1 MARKVQKLFK
11 TVDELYKGYFPEQTK
26 EEKERLKNQPKEPI
40 RLRIKRLSHSLSL
53 YLDLYKDGKR
63 EYEFLKLYL
72 NEETDLR
79 VKEQNRQSLE
89 IAFTILHDRITELN
103 KKGAG
108 IISAKNKV
116 NLVSYIL
123 YQADEALK
131 KSGNPHGYYY
141 TLNSLAKHITRYSGD
156 KVTFQQVDKDY
167 IIGFINYLKTAKN
180 INYQRTGTER
190 DKEVFLSQ
198 NTQHNLFMKF
208 KYILKK
214 AVKGDVISV
223 NPIDKLEN
231 SDKPK
236 EEDSTREFLTI
247 EEIKKLI
254 ITPCKNDT
262 LKRAFLFCC
271 LVGLRYSDIS
281 SITWSELTQDSNGAN
296 MLRFKMKKVRRGENA
311 YISDEALKW
320 LPEQGESSDDDVI
333 FSLPKN
339 DSANKQLARWIKT
352 AGIIKRITF
361 HCSRHT
367 AATLNLSLGT
377 PIETVSKMLGHT
389 KISTTQIYA
398 KIIDEKQKEAVSK
411 QNGIFD

>member
-40 RLRIKRLSHSLSL
+40 RLRIKKLSHSLSL

-72 NEETDLR
+72 NEETDLG
-79 VKEQNRQSLE
+79 VKEQNRQNLE

-180 INYQRTGTER
+180 INYQRTGSGR
-190 DKEVFLSQ
+190 DKEILLSQ

-208 KYILKK
+208 KYVLRK
-214 AVKGDVISV
+214 AIKDDTIIV
-223 NPIDKLEN
+223 NPMDKLEN

-236 EEDSTREFLTI
+236 EEDGTREFLTI
-247 EEIKKLI
+247 GEIKKLI
-254 ITPCKNDT
+254 TVPCRNNT
-262 LKRAFLFCC
+262 LKQAFLFCC
-271 LVGLRYSDIS
+271 LVGLRYSDVA
-281 SITWSELTQDSNGAN
+281 SITWGELTQDNEGAN
-296 MLRFKMKKVRRGENA
+296 MLRFRMKKVRRNESN
-311 YISDEALKW
+311 YLSDEAMRW
-320 LPEQGESSDDDVI
+320 LPERGEATDSDII
-333 FSLPKN
+333 FTLPKN
-339 DSANKQLARWIKT
+339 DSANKQLARWIKS
-352 AGIIKRITF
+352 AGITKRITF

-377 PIETVSKMLGHT
+377 PIETVSKIMGHT

-398 KIIDEKQKEAVSK
+398 KILDQKRKEAVDK

>member
-40 RLRIKRLSHSLSL
+40 RLRVKKLSHSLSL

-72 NEETDLR
+72 NEETDLG
-79 VKEQNRQSLE
+79 VKEQNRQNLE

-180 INYQRTGTER
+180 INYQRTG
-190 DKEVFLSQ
+190 S
-198 NTQHNLFMKF
+198 
-208 KYILKK
+208 
-214 AVKGDVISV
+214 
-223 NPIDKLEN
+223 
-231 SDKPK
+231 
-236 EEDSTREFLTI
+236 
-247 EEIKKLI
+247 
-254 ITPCKNDT
+254 
-262 LKRAFLFCC
+262 
-271 LVGLRYSDIS
+271 
-281 SITWSELTQDSNGAN
+281 
-296 MLRFKMKKVRRGENA
+296 
-311 YISDEALKW
+311 
-320 LPEQGESSDDDVI
+320 
-333 FSLPKN
+333 
-339 DSANKQLARWIKT
+339 
-352 AGIIKRITF
+352 
-361 HCSRHT
+361 
-367 AATLNLSLGT
+367 
-377 PIETVSKMLGHT
+377 
-389 KISTTQIYA
+389 
-398 KIIDEKQKEAVSK
+398 
-411 QNGIFD
+411 